1 VSIVWPQAHHFA
13 PYVQMTRSNIL
24 TLLIS
29 TVVLSISISVW
40 RAVDPHR
47 SDYAGLYAS
56 ARLWKDGRNPYDQK
70 SSCEVQR
77 RANVSLCL
85 PSNHPPILFPLIAAL
100 ANENYVTSYFRWSL
114 ISLLVVVCC
123 AWPLY
128 YIAEDAIKTF
138 ALLCFYPIFV
148 AVRQGQDTSFV
159 LLGVLICFLFL
170 LKGKDRWAGV
180 ALGLTMLRPQLALA
194 LGLPLAFS
202 RPKAFRSFCLIGVA
216 LALYSLILVGLD
228 GFKDILNV
236 ILVTATGA
244 DESIHQAG
252 MYNLVA
258 ILVRLRISSAWAW
271 PFFGVAIAGVSF
283 LWRKTGV
290 TTTTFGLAI
299 LLALFF
305 SPHLHTHDLSLLVMP
320 LVVCSSVIVAL
331 LSLAFVVASVYGVQQ
346 FLIFALMASLAV
358 YLVKQPSV

>member
-1 VSIVWPQAHHFA
+1 
-13 PYVQMTRSNIL
+13 
-24 TLLIS
+24 
-29 TVVLSISISVW
+29 
-40 RAVDPHR
+40 
-47 SDYAGLYAS
+47 
-56 ARLWKDGRNPYDQK
+56 
-70 SSCEVQR
+70 
-77 RANVSLCL
+77 
-85 PSNHPPILFPLIAAL
+85 
-100 ANENYVTSYFRWSL
+100 
-114 ISLLVVVCC
+114 
-123 AWPLY
+123 
-128 YIAEDAIKTF
+128 
-138 ALLCFYPIFV
+138 
-148 AVRQGQDTSFV
+148 
-159 LLGVLICFLFL
+159 
-170 LKGKDRWAGV
+170 
-180 ALGLTMLRPQLALA
+180 
-194 LGLPLAFS
+194 
-202 RPKAFRSFCLIGVA
+202 
-216 LALYSLILVGLD
+216 VGLE

-290 TTTTFGLAI
+290 TTNSFGLAI

-305 SPHLHTHDLSLLVMP
+305 SPHLHTHDLSLLVIP